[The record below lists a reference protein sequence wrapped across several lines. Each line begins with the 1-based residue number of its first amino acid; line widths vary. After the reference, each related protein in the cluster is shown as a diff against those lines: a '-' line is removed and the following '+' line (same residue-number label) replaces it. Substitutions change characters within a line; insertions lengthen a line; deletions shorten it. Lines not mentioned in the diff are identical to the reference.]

1 MIQIP
6 IFYASSEGQTARI
19 AEQLAVLFR
28 ESGFSSAAIDVTSPR
43 AAVFDW
49 TPVKAVL
56 VGASLHIG
64 KHQEAAA
71 RFVRSHIQR
80 LNAHPSAFFSVS
92 LTAASK
98 NPAEV
103 ETARRIAR
111 DFCVAA
117 GWTPDRI
124 VPVAGRLAYSKYGWL
139 TRWMMRRIARKEV
152 PSAVRGGAAQ
162 CGVTDGCDQPV
173 PLRRAG
179 PDSGSGSWCFRRA

>member
-28 ESGFSSAAIDVTSPR
+28 ENGFSSAAIDVASPR
-43 AAVFDW
+43 AAVFNW

-71 RFVRSHIQR
+71 RFVRSHVQR
-80 LNAHPSAFFSVS
+80 LNEHPSAFFSVS
-92 LTAASK
+92 LSAASK

-103 ETARRIAR
+103 EAARRLAR
-111 DFCVAA
+111 DFCAAA

-124 VPVAGRLAYSKYGWL
+124 VPVAGRLAYSKYSWL
-139 TRWMMRRIARKEV
+139 TRWMIRRIARKEGGPTDTSRDYELTDWTV
-152 PSAVRGGAAQ
+152 VASLAADIVRQTEAHLA
-162 CGVTDGCDQPV
+162 P
-173 PLRRAG
+173 
-179 PDSGSGSWCFRRA
+179 

>member
-1 MIQIP
+1 MSTVWEKSSGACWQRSCRHEPMEPHMIQIP

-28 ESGFSSAAIDVTSPR
+28 ENGFSSAAIDVTSPR

-64 KHQEAAA
+64 KHQGAAA
-71 RFVRSHIQR
+71 RFVRSHVQR

-92 LTAASK
+92 LSAASK

-103 ETARRIAR
+103 ETAR
-111 DFCVAA
+111 
-117 GWTPDRI
+117 
-124 VPVAGRLAYSKYGWL
+124 
-139 TRWMMRRIARKEV
+139 
-152 PSAVRGGAAQ
+152 
-162 CGVTDGCDQPV
+162 
-173 PLRRAG
+173 
-179 PDSGSGSWCFRRA
+179 

>member
-64 KHQEAAA
+64 KHQGAAA
-71 RFVRSHIQR
+71 RFVRSHVQR

-92 LTAASK
+92 LSAASR
-98 NPAEV
+98 NPSEV
-103 ETARRIAR
+103 EMTRRIAR
-111 DFCVAA
+111 DFCVAV

-124 VPVAGRLAYSKYGWL
+124 VPVAGRLAYSQYGWL
-139 TRWMMRRIARKEV
+139 TRWMMRRISRKEGGPTDTSRDHELTDWTV
-152 PSAVRGGAAQ
+152 VSSLAADIVRQTEAHLA
-162 CGVTDGCDQPV
+162 
-173 PLRRAG
+173 
-179 PDSGSGSWCFRRA
+179 S

>member
-6 IFYASSEGQTARI
+6 IFYATSEGQTARI
-19 AEQLAVLFR
+19 AERLAVLFR
-28 ESGFSSAAIDVTSPR
+28 ERGFSSTAIDVSSPQ

-49 TPVKAVL
+49 TPVKAAL

-64 KHQEAAA
+64 RHQTAAS
-71 RFVRSHIQR
+71 RFVRAHVQR

-92 LTAASK
+92 LSAASK
-98 NPAEV
+98 NPSEV

-124 VPVAGRLAYSKYGWL
+124 LPIGGRLAYSKYGWL
-139 TRWMMRRIARKEV
+139 TRWMIRRIARKEGGPTDTSRDYEMTDWSV
-152 PSAVRGGAAQ
+152 VESLAAEIVRQTEARLA
-162 CGVTDGCDQPV
+162 
-173 PLRRAG
+173 
-179 PDSGSGSWCFRRA
+179 S

>member
-28 ESGFSSAAIDVTSPR
+28 ENGFSSAAIDVTSPR
-43 AAVFDW
+43 AGVFDW

-64 KHQEAAA
+64 KHQGAAA
-71 RFVRSHIQR
+71 RFVRSHVQR

-92 LTAASK
+92 LSAASK
-98 NPAEV
+98 NPREV

-139 TRWMMRRIARKEV
+139 TRWMMRRIARKEGGPTDTSRDHELTDWTV
-152 PSAVRGGAAQ
+152 VSSLATDIVRQTEAHLA
-162 CGVTDGCDQPV
+162 
-173 PLRRAG
+173 
-179 PDSGSGSWCFRRA
+179 S